1 MQASNGVVEW
11 QVPPTSSSS
20 TLHET
25 HSSSDA
31 LSDRGA
37 ADAGAPAHAPPPG
50 LHLEPGAALAGP
62 SSAAGAA
69 GGSGAAAA
77 SALQGAMRD
86 SLEASARGQGAP
98 SPAPVPGA
106 SAGVGGGREG
116 GSLGAADEAGPSVS
130 AAAAADVNEVAALM
144 RRRLSMGQLAG
155 ASEVAGARAALCGA
169 ASGRPCCCA
178 QCVAIR
184 PGCSCQ
190 TLTWASP
197 W

>member
-1 MQASNGVVEW
+1 M
-11 QVPPTSSSS
+11 PPTSSSS

-37 ADAGAPAHAPPPG
+37 ADAGAPVHAPPPG
-50 LHLEPGAALAGP
+50 LHLEPADAMAGP
-62 SSAAGAA
+62 SSSAGAV

-98 SPAPVPGA
+98 GPAPVAGA
-106 SAGVGGGREG
+106 SAGLGGGREG
-116 GSLGAADEAGPSVS
+116 GPQGAAGEAGPSVS

-155 ASEVAGARAALCGA
+155 ASEAAGAGAALYGA
-169 ASGRPCCCA
+169 AHGRPGCRA
-178 QCVAIR
+178 LCVAIET
-184 PGCSCQ
+184 GCQSWHGPALGWSRYP
-190 TLTWASP
+190 T
-197 W
+197 